1 MISRYRF
8 SEAGKFPDYF
18 NDPVAQLERMNI
30 ATSDSID
37 GDTDIQRQ
45 FDYATASDPSFQFV
59 KEMMGGEG
67 LRKTHIC
74 DAQLKEHY
82 QEHVQAKHLV

>member
-1 MISRYRF
+1 MDYCTFIATLRQSTSYVDKITLIRIQRLASSLEINSFKKFVISRYRF

-37 GDTDIQRQ
+37 GDTDI
-45 FDYATASDPSFQFV
+45 
-59 KEMMGGEG
+59 
-67 LRKTHIC
+67 
-74 DAQLKEHY
+74 
-82 QEHVQAKHLV
+82 